1 MFYANPIELDDNVN
15 VDNDNDNDNDQEVQN
30 SNDISERVL
39 FDIN

>member
-1 MFYANPIELDDNVN
+1 MFYANPIELDDNIN
-15 VDNDNDNDNDQEVQN
+15 VGNDNDNDQEVQS

>member
-1 MFYANPIELDDNVN
+1 MFYANPIELDDNIN
-15 VDNDNDNDNDQEVQN
+15 VDNNNDNDQEVQG

>member
-15 VDNDNDNDNDQEVQN
+15 MDNDNDNDQEVQS
-30 SNDISERVL
+30 SNDITERVL